1 MMAHAGERLH
11 RTDRNLV
18 EELGRIPQEFQERA
32 PGGKMELAT
41 RQRRDI
47 RVHVGDVAAQ
57 LLQID
62 VHAGSKRR
70 LLCSALPRPYSA
82 LIRVGIATSIASP
95 IMTIDDNDN
104 ADSSLDLE
112 ALQKQLEELDARNL
126 ELEQLAAQ
134 RGVKLSCANIALSRA
149 KIAFEQAAQR
159 REDMVQD
166 VAHDLRTPLTSIK
179 GASQNLLDDM
189 AGPLNDSAREYVE
202 IVRDQSERLI
212 GIVNWLV
219 DAMRVSLDP
228 VELDTSPV
236 EVDSL
241 ARAVVRGLGP
251 IAEEQQVALD
261 IETKPA
267 GALVDT
273 AKLSLVLEN
282 LVGNALKFTDPGG
295 TVSVS
300 VRPVEKIVEIAVSD
314 TGVGL
319 TPEESQHVFDRYY
332 RSGHP
337 RGGTGL
343 GLSISREL
351 VRLHGGDIEV
361 SSEKGKGST
370 FVVTLPSECEE
381 LTASAHRDS

>member
-1 MMAHAGERLH
+1 
-11 RTDRNLV
+11 
-18 EELGRIPQEFQERA
+18 
-32 PGGKMELAT
+32 
-41 RQRRDI
+41 
-47 RVHVGDVAAQ
+47 
-57 LLQID
+57 
-62 VHAGSKRR
+62 
-70 LLCSALPRPYSA
+70 
-82 LIRVGIATSIASP
+82 
-95 IMTIDDNDN
+95 MTIDDNDN

-319 TPEESQHVFDRYY
+319 TPEESHHVFDRYY